1 MKIRLYNCPASK
13 RLQTEI
19 MSDKF
24 STMVYSVLPC
34 PLLAKKLFGP
44 NQISVIVSVWLTRST
59 FSNVTYV
66 TLKRDNVYFVQKQF
80 VYKTDPNSCVIRWD
94 PKLPF

>member
-24 STMVYSVLPC
+24 STMVFPC
-34 PLLAKKLFGP
+34 PLLTKKLFGP

-66 TLKRDNVYFVQKQF
+66 TLKRDNVYFVLKQF
-80 VYKTDPNSCVIRWD
+80 VYKTVPNSCVIRWN